1 MTESGSQPVAPKVA
15 PRDRGARRFV
25 TFTYLVIGGVIAY
38 ALISAPAGFV
48 ASVNKLLTATPT
60 FSAPASASPTPT
72 ATPERRGEPRDRH
85 SRPAQSRRCAA
96 PQIQLY
102 RLHYMY

>member
-38 ALISAPAGFV
+38 ALISGPDGFA
-48 ASVNKLLTATPT
+48 ASVNNFLTATPT
-60 FSAPASASPTPT
+60 PSASPSTSPST
-72 ATPERRGEPRDRH
+72 SATP
-85 SRPAQSRRCAA
+85 
-96 PQIQLY
+96 
-102 RLHYMY
+102 